1 MVKCRGQRQV
11 DGQDGLRS
19 TGVPTQGT
27 SGLGGLLPP
36 AIVLRVPIGD
46 QLGKACP
53 LAGLLWR

>member
-1 MVKCRGQRQV
+1 M
-11 DGQDGLRS
+11 
-19 TGVPTQGT
+19 PTRGT